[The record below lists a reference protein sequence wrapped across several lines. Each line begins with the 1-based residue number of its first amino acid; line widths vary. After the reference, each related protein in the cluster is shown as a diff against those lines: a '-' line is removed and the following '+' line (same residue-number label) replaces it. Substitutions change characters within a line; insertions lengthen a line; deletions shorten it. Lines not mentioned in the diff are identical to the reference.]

1 MKKHVAHPNTD
12 PYKFPAQVFRLAF
25 GILFLFVG
33 IKKFRM
39 GIGEFA
45 ESLVTADTN
54 MVKEF
59 PHILLMAY
67 GYILPF
73 VQVGAG
79 ILLIIN
85 KYTFLAFQ
93 TLAVIYLTFIFGQMY
108 NENTAKIGTEYL
120 PSMIALIGAYYFNYK
135 YEEEKLNK

>member
-1 MKKHVAHPNTD
+1 MKKHVAHPHTD
-12 PYKFPAQVFRLAF
+12 PYKFPSQVFRIAF

-39 GIGEFA
+39 GIGGFA
-45 ESLVTADTN
+45 EGLVTADTN
-54 MVKEF
+54 MAKEF
-59 PHILLMAY
+59 PEMLLLAY

-73 VQVGAG
+73 VQVAAG

-108 NENTAKIGTEYL
+108 NENTSKIGTEYL
-120 PSMIALIGAYYFNYK
+120 PSLIALMAAYYFNYK
-135 YEEEKLNK
+135 YEEEKLKN